1 MQCQKTHLGVTS
13 ADCNLHMCTSMG
25 SLYVHSLTAGDTC
38 VIFYGFYMHCMSA
51 CSPIKLVNNPSQIA
65 IVMIP
70 TLFNS

>member
-25 SLYVHSLTAGDTC
+25 SLQISTVHSLTAGDTC

-51 CSPIKLVNNPSQIA
+51 CHLVISD
-65 IVMIP
+65 
-70 TLFNS
+70 